1 MALLVTQ
8 PDSRA
13 QAGRAEAGRAQAG
26 GTDPAAPEP
35 DPTEPA
41 SAERAAAGELARLL
55 FGRDGERERVHGTWR
70 RLISDPT
77 FRHHPDR
84 TPAEQAARSYEW
96 LRLVNDTLDE
106 PERLAADPA
115 LLAGLHEW
123 AAIVEGGGGLCTVAS
138 IHYNLF
144 LGSLLDHDHDH
155 RRDLGQYTAMRRVGT
170 FLCTELDHGNDAA
183 GLETTAE
190 LDRETGGFTLHTPH
204 PGARK
209 FMPNTSPTG
218 GPKSAVVAARLLI
231 DGRDHGVYL
240 FHTPLSDEH
249 GPLPG
254 VHVHPLPLRPDA
266 PVDHCLTTFHRLRLP
281 PEALLQADHGRLTP
295 EHTLTSNLGNRRKRF
310 LHSIARVTT
319 GKLCMSAAAVGA
331 SRAALAIAVHY
342 GQHRRSTGPRPD
354 QHPTVNTHRSHHS
367 RLLTQLATAYAM
379 TFLHRSVLQ
388 AWAQHTPHNRTHT
401 EHRVATAKAWIT
413 WNARTIATEARERC
427 GAQGLMP
434 ANHLASLAP
443 YIEGT
448 ITAEGDNLL
457 ICTKAAAELLLQH
470 PTMPP
475 PTAPT
480 STDQLADP
488 HHLRALLAH
497 AEAIW
502 HTRARTALRHNPPD
516 APPSTPQAR
525 WNRTSTAALTML
537 DIHTTLHAT
546 DAYLAA
552 LDTLPPTTRTHGLLK
567 QLCTLFLLNQLHHH
581 SADLLADEHLSP
593 QQVRHLPTLTD
604 SLHNDL
610 APHLT
615 TLVNA
620 FDLPRP
626 YLCNIPIAHG
636 ATAY

>member
-1 MALLVTQ
+1 MTLLATQ
-8 PDSRA
+8 PA
-13 QAGRAEAGRAQAG
+13 NRAEPDCA
-26 GTDPAAPEP
+26 EP
-35 DPTEPA
+35 DHAEPDRTEPDRTEPA
-41 SAERAAAGELARLL
+41 DAEPAAERTAARELARLL
-55 FGRDGERERVHGTWR
+55 FGRGSERERVHGTWR

-77 FRHHPDR
+77 FRHSPDR
-84 TPAEQAARSYEW
+84 TPAEQSARSYEW
-96 LRLVNDTLDE
+96 LHLVNDTLDE
-106 PERLAADPA
+106 PEHLAADPA

-155 RRDLGQYTAMRRVGT
+155 RRDLDQYTAMRRIGT
-170 FLCTELDHGNDAA
+170 FLCTEVDHGNDAA
-183 GLETTAE
+183 HLETTAE

-209 FMPNTSPTG
+209 FMPNTSSTG

-231 DGRDHGVYL
+231 DGRDQGVYL

-249 GPLPG
+249 GHLPG
-254 VHVHPLPLRPDA
+254 VQVHQLPLRPDA
-266 PVDHCLTTFHRLRLP
+266 PVDHCLTAFHHLRLP
-281 PEALLQADHGRLTP
+281 PEALLQADHGRLAAD
-295 EHTLTSNLGNRRKRF
+295 HTLTSNLGNRRKRF

-342 GQHRRSTGPRPD
+342 GQNRRTTGPRPD
-354 QHPTVNTHRSHHS
+354 QHSPVNTHRTHHA

-379 TFLHRSVLQ
+379 TFLHRSVLH
-388 AWAQHTPHNRTHT
+388 AWAQHTPHNRTDT
-401 EHRVATAKAWIT
+401 EHQVATAKAWIT

-457 ICTKAAAELLLQH
+457 ISTKAAAELLLQH
-470 PTMPP
+470 PTTPP
-475 PTAPT
+475 PSTPT
-480 STDQLADP
+480 PTTTDHLNDP
-488 HHLRALLAH
+488 HHLRSLLAH

-502 HTRARTALRHNPPD
+502 RNRARAALRHNPPN
-516 APPSTPQAR
+516 SPQAR
-525 WNRTSTAALTML
+525 WNQTSTAALTML
-537 DIHTTLHAT
+537 DLHTTLHAT
-546 DAYLAA
+546 DAYLTA
-552 LDTLPPTTRTHGLLK
+552 LDTLAPSTHTHRLLK
-567 QLCTLFLLNQLHHH
+567 QLCTLFLLDQLHHH
-581 SADLLADEHLSP
+581 AADLLADQHLTG
-593 QQVRHLPTLTD
+593 QQVHHLPTLTD
-604 SLHNDL
+604 ALHNDL

-615 TLVNA
+615 TLVDA
-620 FDLPRP
+620 FDLPHP
-626 YLCNIPIAHG
+626 YLNNIPIARG
-636 ATAY
+636 NSAD